1 MSYLFFIIPF
11 SYSIIIF
18 ENFIWHLLIAI
29 IIVEELLIIIGGYI
43 MESDKIIEKL
53 KTFTTSELCDG
64 FGDGRYRTMD
74 YHIKRQV
81 TNKNIVGRAYPVDT
95 PYGISGIIPNAIL
108 DAKEGDVIVVAGKG
122 FCKGSFWGDHRSI
135 CAAKKGLAGVVID
148 GAFRDKEGCE
158 EAGVPIFARCVVP
171 GSAGKCQQG
180 KLNVPI
186 ICGGAEVN
194 PGDYIVA
201 DVNGVVVIRP
211 DEVECVMKNAEKKI
225 AAEKATIARMEE
237 TGEILPRVLKM

>member
-1 MSYLFFIIPF
+1 
-11 SYSIIIF
+11 
-18 ENFIWHLLIAI
+18 
-29 IIVEELLIIIGGYI
+29 
-43 MESDKIIEKL
+43 MESKQIIEKL

-64 FGDGRYRTMD
+64 FGNGRYRTMD

-108 DAKEGDVIVVAGKG
+108 NAKEGDVIVVAGKG

-171 GSAGKCQQG
+171 GSAGKCQQTFKQCFLHKINNDTSDTSNASDNASDHLIFCDMVDQKTDQSKYNDPDDQITDRTG
-180 KLNVPI
+180 RKILQQ
-186 ICGGAEVN
+186 
-194 PGDYIVA
+194 IVQQ
-201 DVNGVVVIRP
+201 I
-211 DEVECVMKNAEKKI
+211 KEKQCC
-225 AAEKATIARMEE
+225 TSSDRCDHR
-237 TGEILPRVLKM
+237 TFCQR

>member
-1 MSYLFFIIPF
+1 
-11 SYSIIIF
+11 
-18 ENFIWHLLIAI
+18 
-29 IIVEELLIIIGGYI
+29 
-43 MESDKIIEKL
+43 MESEQIIEKL

-64 FGDGRYRTMD
+64 FGNGRYRTMD

-180 KLNVPI
+180 KLNTTVV
-186 ICGGAEVN
+186 CGGAEVN

-211 DEVECVMKNAEKKI
+211 DEVESVMKNAETKI
-225 AAEKATIARMEE
+225 AAEKSTIQKMEE
-237 TGEILPRVLKM
+237 TGEILPRIIKL